1 MDGSSI
7 FAKYKDSN
15 KMATLKK
22 QYEAK
27 NMIPEADELNEQTNR
42 GAYGKYA
49 QKKKEFLALKEKTIE
64 KVPALQELND
74 INAIVAADANEL
86 GRDEV
91 AENSFESLVT
101 FNTDMKVLA
110 LSAYQLNDLLNL
122 VIDEHQQLNDWL
134 QRCENETIATEE
146 NVYTCGKTVQLYVKD
161 FKDKR
166 SRREIWPLQLSNQL
180 NFYIY
185 YKKSK
190 VLFLKKKVGKL
201 RFI

>member
-110 LSAYQLNDLLNL
+110 LSAY
-122 VIDEHQQLNDWL
+122 
-134 QRCENETIATEE
+134 
-146 NVYTCGKTVQLYVKD
+146 
-161 FKDKR
+161 
-166 SRREIWPLQLSNQL
+166 
-180 NFYIY
+180 
-185 YKKSK
+185 
-190 VLFLKKKVGKL
+190 
-201 RFI
+201 